1 MSAEVLESYERSVV
15 DEVQRWVNR
24 EPTWS
29 DQLLGG
35 MSDRSREVLDIVLR
49 TEWGRRT
56 LRMATERAFGA
67 LEGVV
72 LRGLADE
79 GEAALVPTDPQEREA
94 VLRRAD
100 ERAGELRSL
109 YVGALAAQGALV
121 GAASLTWARSVA
133 AIVADVALAVLVT
146 LRASAHHL
154 AVYGVA
160 SSQPSVLQAS
170 VELVAVAT
178 ESDPAVRKQQIL
190 VLSRGLRENRQ
201 AGDLDRELPRVVIQQ
216 TSSRAVKEAVEH
228 TVRRVMGGRMTGLVP
243 VLGAAAGGAASG
255 WLGAQ
260 VCDAAR
266 QVGRVTF
273 LALHTPLP
281 VNEVLGI
288 GPEVAATSRTGVFR

>member
-1 MSAEVLESYERSVV
+1 MNAEVLESYERTVV
-15 DEVQRWVNR
+15 EEVQRWVNR
-24 EPTWS
+24 EPNWT

-35 MSDRSREVLDIVLR
+35 VSDRSREVLDLVL
-49 TEWGRRT
+49 TTAWGRRT
-56 LRMATERAFGA
+56 LRLATDRAFGA

-79 GEAALVPTDPQEREA
+79 GEASVVASDPQERQA

-109 YVGALAAQGALV
+109 YVGLLAAQGALV
-121 GAASLTWARSVA
+121 GAASVTWTRSVA
-133 AIVADVALAVLVT
+133 AIVADVALAVAVT

-160 SSQPSVLQAS
+160 SSQPSVLQAA

-178 ESDPAVRKQQIL
+178 ESDATVRSQQIAAL
-190 VLSRGLRENRQ
+190 TLGLRENRQ
-201 AGDLDRELPRVVIQQ
+201 DGDLDRELSRVVIQQ
-216 TSSRAVKEAVEH
+216 TSTRAVKEAVEQ
-228 TVRRVMGGRMTGLVP
+228 TVRRVMGGRITGLVP
-243 VLGAAAGGAASG
+243 VLGAAAGGASSG

-273 LALHTPLP
+273 LALHTPLQ
-281 VNEVLGI
+281 VKEVLGI
-288 GPEVAATSRTGVFR
+288 APAATTTRAGAFR